1 MAKSEDNQV
10 SNNKLNQ
17 GNGQL
22 THKEIMI
29 VLGGLMTG
37 LLLAALDQTIVSTAL
52 KNIVEDFN
60 GLNHYTWVVTAY
72 LLTST
77 ASTPLYGK
85 ISDLYGRRPVFQF
98 AIITFLIGSFLA
110 GASQN
115 MTQLIFTRALQ
126 GLGAGGLFTLALAI
140 IGDIVPPRER
150 SKYQGYFIAVFG
162 SSSVIGPIVGG
173 FLAGQE
179 TILGLTGWR
188 WVFFVNVPIGLVALF
203 VVSRTLHI
211 PNFQRVDHAID
222 WWGAVSLSTGL
233 VPLLLVAQEGRIW
246 GWTSSNSIICYVI
259 GIVSLLLFVY
269 FENRM
274 QDEALLP
281 LRLFKDKT
289 FSLIAVIGV
298 ITGAGMFGGLA
309 MLPLYLQI
317 VGGASPTQAGLQL
330 LPLTFGIMTGSIF
343 SGTLIS
349 KTGKYKILP
358 VAGTIILTT
367 SLALMTTFNA
377 DTSYWW
383 IAVLSYAFG
392 VGLGGVLQPLVIA
405 VQNAVSMKDL
415 GVATSSVTLF
425 RQLGATVGTAAF
437 ISILFGRVGKE
448 TSDAFA
454 TAVAQP
460 EYQKAL
466 QDPANAET
474 VGLLQAAQSSPNGFD
489 DTSWLASANRVL
501 IHPILD
507 GFANSMSLVFFVGA
521 IVVSFSII
529 FAVMLPN
536 NKLKERGEGAA
547 PAAH

>member
-1 MAKSEDNQV
+1 MSQYSASKDP
-10 SNNKLNQ
+10 SNTYLD
-17 GNGQL
+17 
-22 THKEIMI
+22 HKEVVPILI
-29 VLGGLMTG
+29 GLMLG
-37 LLLAALDQTIVSTAL
+37 LFLAALDQTIVATAIRTIGDDL
-52 KNIVEDFN
+52 K
-60 GLNHYTWVVTAY
+60 GLSIQAWATTAY
-72 LLTST
+72 LITST
-77 ASTPLYGK
+77 ITTPLYGK
-85 ISDLYGRRPVFQF
+85 LSDIFGRKPLFVWAISIFVVGSAMSAFAASMYQLAVFR
-98 AIITFLIGSFLA
+98 AI
-110 GASQN
+110 
-115 MTQLIFTRALQ
+115 Q

-150 SKYQGYFIAVFG
+150 PKYQGYFIAVFG
-162 SSSVIGPIVGG
+162 SSSVIGPVVGG

-179 TILGLTGWR
+179 SILGLDGWR

-222 WWGAVSLSTGL
+222 WWGALSLTTGL

-309 MLPLYLQI
+309 ILPLYLQI
-317 VGGASPTQAGLQL
+317 VGGASPTRAGLEL
-330 LPLTFGIMTGSIF
+330 LPLTFGIMSGSIF

-392 VGLGGVLQPLVIA
+392 LGLGGVLQPLVIA

-437 ISILFGRVGKE
+437 ISILFGKVGKE
-448 TSDAFA
+448 TTDSFA
-454 TAVAQP
+454 AAVVQP

-474 VGLLQAAQSSPNGFD
+474 VGLLQAAQSTPDGFD
-489 DTSWLASANRVL
+489 DTSWLATADRVL
-501 IHPILD
+501 IHPILE
-507 GFANSMSLVFFVGA
+507 GFANSMSLVFLIGA

-529 FAVMLPN
+529 FAVMMPN

>member
-1 MAKSEDNQV
+1 
-10 SNNKLNQ
+10 
-17 GNGQL
+17 
-22 THKEIMI
+22 
-29 VLGGLMTG
+29 
-37 LLLAALDQTIVSTAL
+37 
-52 KNIVEDFN
+52 
-60 GLNHYTWVVTAY
+60 
-72 LLTST
+72 
-77 ASTPLYGK
+77 
-85 ISDLYGRRPVFQF
+85 
-98 AIITFLIGSFLA
+98 
-110 GASQN
+110 
-115 MTQLIFTRALQ
+115 
-126 GLGAGGLFTLALAI
+126 
-140 IGDIVPPRER
+140 
-150 SKYQGYFIAVFG
+150 
-162 SSSVIGPIVGG
+162 
-173 FLAGQE
+173 
-179 TILGLTGWR
+179 
-188 WVFFVNVPIGLVALF
+188 
-203 VVSRTLHI
+203 
-211 PNFQRVDHAID
+211 
-222 WWGAVSLSTGL
+222 
-233 VPLLLVAQEGRIW
+233 
-246 GWTSSNSIICYVI
+246 
-259 GIVSLLLFVY
+259 LLLFVY

>member
-1 MAKSEDNQV
+1 MSQYSASEDP
-10 SNNKLNQ
+10 SNTYLD
-17 GNGQL
+17 
-22 THKEIMI
+22 HKEVVPILI
-29 VLGGLMTG
+29 GLMLG
-37 LLLAALDQTIVSTAL
+37 LFLAALDQTIVATAIRTIGDDL
-52 KNIVEDFN
+52 K
-60 GLNHYTWVVTAY
+60 GLSIQAWATTAY
-72 LLTST
+72 LITST
-77 ASTPLYGK
+77 ITTPLYGK
-85 ISDLYGRRPVFQF
+85 LSDIFGRKPLFIWAISIFIVGSAMSAFAASMYQLAVFR
-98 AIITFLIGSFLA
+98 AI
-110 GASQN
+110 
-115 MTQLIFTRALQ
+115 Q

-173 FLAGQE
+173 FLAGQDS
-179 TILGLTGWR
+179 ILGLDGWR
-188 WVFFVNVPIGLVALF
+188 WIFFVNVPIGLVALF

-246 GWTSSNSIICYVI
+246 GWTSTNSIICYTI

-289 FSLIAVIGV
+289 FSLFAVIGV

-437 ISILFGRVGKE
+437 ISILFGKVGKE
-448 TSDAFA
+448 TTDSFA

-474 VGLLQAAQSSPNGFD
+474 VGLLQAAQSSPSGFD
-489 DTSWLASANRVL
+489 DTSWLATADRVL
-501 IHPILD
+501 IHPILE
-507 GFANSMSLVFFVGA
+507 GFANSMSLVFLVGA

>member
-1 MAKSEDNQV
+1 MSEYSASKDQ
-10 SNNKLNQ
+10 SNTYLD
-17 GNGQL
+17 
-22 THKEIMI
+22 HKEVVPIL
-29 VLGGLMTG
+29 VGLMLG
-37 LLLAALDQTIVSTAL
+37 LFLAALDQTIVATAIRTIGDDL
-52 KNIVEDFN
+52 K
-60 GLNHYTWVVTAY
+60 GLSIQAWATTAY
-72 LLTST
+72 LITST
-77 ASTPLYGK
+77 ITTPLYGK
-85 ISDLYGRRPVFQF
+85 LSDIFGRKPLFVWAISIFIVGSALSAFASSMYQLAVFR
-98 AIITFLIGSFLA
+98 AI
-110 GASQN
+110 
-115 MTQLIFTRALQ
+115 Q

-179 TILGLTGWR
+179 SILGLTGWR

-211 PNFQRVDHAID
+211 PNFQRVNHAID

-317 VGGASPTQAGLQL
+317 VGGSSPTKAGLEL
-330 LPLTFGIMTGSIF
+330 LPLTFGIMSGSIF

-358 VAGTIILTT
+358 VAGTILLTI

-383 IAVLSYAFG
+383 IAVVSYAFG
-392 VGLGGVLQPLVIA
+392 LGLGGVLQPLVIA

-437 ISILFGRVGKE
+437 ISILFGKVGKE
-448 TSDAFA
+448 TTTSFA
-454 TAVAQP
+454 AAVAEP
-460 EYQKAL
+460 EYQQAL
-466 QDPANAET
+466 ADPANAQT
-474 VGLLQAAQSSPNGFD
+474 VALLQAAQSSRSGFD

-501 IHPILD
+501 IHPILE

-536 NKLKERGEGAA
+536 NKLKERGQSAA
-547 PAAH
+547 DAAH

>member
-1 MAKSEDNQV
+1 MNQNSA
-10 SNNKLNQ
+10 SNDPSNTYLD
-17 GNGQL
+17 
-22 THKEIMI
+22 HKEVVPILI
-29 VLGGLMTG
+29 GLMLG
-37 LLLAALDQTIVSTAL
+37 LFLAALDQTIVATAIRTIGDDL
-52 KNIVEDFN
+52 K
-60 GLNHYTWVVTAY
+60 GLSIQAWATTAY
-72 LLTST
+72 LITST
-77 ASTPLYGK
+77 ITTPLYGK
-85 ISDLYGRRPVFQF
+85 LSDIFGRKPLFVWAISIFIVGSAMSAFATSMYQLAVFR
-98 AIITFLIGSFLA
+98 AI
-110 GASQN
+110 
-115 MTQLIFTRALQ
+115 Q

-179 TILGLTGWR
+179 SILGLTGWR

-222 WWGAVSLSTGL
+222 WWGAVSLTTGL

-246 GWTSSNSIICYVI
+246 GWTGTNSIICYVI
-259 GIVSLLLFVY
+259 GIVSLLFFVY

-317 VGGASPTQAGLQL
+317 VGGSSPTKAGLEL
-330 LPLTFGIMTGSIF
+330 LPLTFGIMSGSIF
-343 SGTLIS
+343 SGRLIS
-349 KTGKYKILP
+349 KTGTYKKLP
-358 VAGTIILTT
+358 VAGTIILTI

-437 ISILFGRVGKE
+437 ISILFGKVGKE
-448 TSDAFA
+448 TSDAF
-454 TAVAQP
+454 TAAVVQP

-466 QDPANAET
+466 QDPANADT
-474 VGLLQAAQSSPNGFD
+474 VGLLQAAQSSADGFD

-501 IHPILD
+501 IHPILE
-507 GFANSMSLVFFVGA
+507 GFANSMSLVFLIGA
-521 IVVSFSII
+521 IVVAFSII
-529 FAVMLPN
+529 FAFMLPN
-536 NKLKERGEGAA
+536 NKLKERGESAA

>member
-1 MAKSEDNQV
+1 
-10 SNNKLNQ
+10 
-17 GNGQL
+17 
-22 THKEIMI
+22 
-29 VLGGLMTG
+29 
-37 LLLAALDQTIVSTAL
+37 
-52 KNIVEDFN
+52 
-60 GLNHYTWVVTAY
+60 
-72 LLTST
+72 
-77 ASTPLYGK
+77 
-85 ISDLYGRRPVFQF
+85 
-98 AIITFLIGSFLA
+98 
-110 GASQN
+110 
-115 MTQLIFTRALQ
+115 
-126 GLGAGGLFTLALAI
+126 
-140 IGDIVPPRER
+140 
-150 SKYQGYFIAVFG
+150 
-162 SSSVIGPIVGG
+162 
-173 FLAGQE
+173 
-179 TILGLTGWR
+179 LGLDGY
-188 WVFFVNVPIGLVALF
+188 
-203 VVSRTLHI
+203 
-211 PNFQRVDHAID
+211 
-222 WWGAVSLSTGL
+222 
-233 VPLLLVAQEGRIW
+233 
-246 GWTSSNSIICYVI
+246 NSIICYVI

-317 VGGASPTQAGLQL
+317 VGGSSPTKAGLEL
-330 LPLTFGIMTGSIF
+330 LPLTFGIMSGSIF
-343 SGTLIS
+343 SGRLIS
-349 KTGKYKILP
+349 KTGTYKKLP
-358 VAGTIILTT
+358 VAGTIILTI
-367 SLALMTTFNA
+367 SLALMTTLNA

-425 RQLGATVGTAAF
+425 RQIGATVGTAAF

-454 TAVAQP
+454 AAVTQP

>member
-1 MAKSEDNQV
+1 MNQYSASKDS
-10 SNNKLNQ
+10 SNTYLD
-17 GNGQL
+17 
-22 THKEIMI
+22 HKEVVPILI
-29 VLGGLMTG
+29 GLMLG
-37 LLLAALDQTIVSTAL
+37 LFLAALDQTIVATAIRTIGDDL
-52 KNIVEDFN
+52 K
-60 GLNHYTWVVTAY
+60 GLSIQAWATTAY
-72 LLTST
+72 LITST
-77 ASTPLYGK
+77 ITTPLYGK
-85 ISDLYGRRPVFQF
+85 LSDIFGRKPLFIWAISIFIVGSAMSAFAASMYQLAVFR
-98 AIITFLIGSFLA
+98 AI
-110 GASQN
+110 
-115 MTQLIFTRALQ
+115 Q

-173 FLAGQE
+173 FLAE

-222 WWGAVSLSTGL
+222 WWGALSLTTGL

-246 GWTSSNSIICYVI
+246 GWTGTNSIICYVI

-448 TSDAFA
+448 TSDSFA

>member
-1 MAKSEDNQV
+1 
-10 SNNKLNQ
+10 
-17 GNGQL
+17 
-22 THKEIMI
+22 
-29 VLGGLMTG
+29 
-37 LLLAALDQTIVSTAL
+37 
-52 KNIVEDFN
+52 
-60 GLNHYTWVVTAY
+60 
-72 LLTST
+72 
-77 ASTPLYGK
+77 
-85 ISDLYGRRPVFQF
+85 
-98 AIITFLIGSFLA
+98 
-110 GASQN
+110 
-115 MTQLIFTRALQ
+115 
-126 GLGAGGLFTLALAI
+126 LFTLALAI

-274 QDEALLP
+274 KDEALLP

-317 VGGASPTQAGLQL
+317 VGGASPTQAGLEL

-343 SGTLIS
+343 SGRIIS
-349 KTGKYKILP
+349 KTGTYKKLP

-448 TSDAFA
+448 TSDSFA

-466 QDPANAET
+466 QDPANTET
-474 VGLLQAAQSSPNGFD
+474 VALLQAAQSSPNGFD

>member
-1 MAKSEDNQV
+1 M
-10 SNNKLNQ
+10 
-17 GNGQL
+17 
-22 THKEIMI
+22 
-29 VLGGLMTG
+29 LGLF
-37 LLLAALDQTIVSTAL
+37 LAALDQTIVATAIRTIGDDL
-52 KNIVEDFN
+52 K
-60 GLNHYTWVVTAY
+60 GLSIQAWATTAY
-72 LLTST
+72 LITST
-77 ASTPLYGK
+77 ITTPLYGK
-85 ISDLYGRRPVFQF
+85 LSDIFGRKPLFVWAISIFIVGSAMSAFAESMYQLAVFR
-98 AIITFLIGSFLA
+98 AI
-110 GASQN
+110 
-115 MTQLIFTRALQ
+115 Q

-173 FLAGQE
+173 FLAGQDS
-179 TILGLTGWR
+179 ILGLDGWR
-188 WVFFVNVPIGLVALF
+188 WIFFVNVPIGLVALF

-246 GWTSSNSIICYVI
+246 GWTSTNSIICYTI

-317 VGGASPTQAGLQL
+317 VGGSSPTKAGLEL

-392 VGLGGVLQPLVIA
+392 LGLGGVLQPLVIA

-437 ISILFGRVGKE
+437 ISILFGKVGKE
-448 TSDAFA
+448 TTDSFA

-489 DTSWLASANRVL
+489 DTSWLATADRVL
-501 IHPILD
+501 IHPILE
-507 GFANSMSLVFFVGA
+507 GFANSMSLVFLVGA

>member
-1 MAKSEDNQV
+1 MNQYSASKDS
-10 SNNKLNQ
+10 SNTYLD
-17 GNGQL
+17 
-22 THKEIMI
+22 HKEVVPILI
-29 VLGGLMTG
+29 GLMLG
-37 LLLAALDQTIVSTAL
+37 LFLAALDQTIVATAIRTIGDDL
-52 KNIVEDFN
+52 K
-60 GLNHYTWVVTAY
+60 GLSIQAWATTAY
-72 LLTST
+72 LITST
-77 ASTPLYGK
+77 ITTPLYGK
-85 ISDLYGRRPVFQF
+85 LSDIFGRKPLFVWAISIFIVGSAMSAFATSMYQLAVFR
-98 AIITFLIGSFLA
+98 AI
-110 GASQN
+110 
-115 MTQLIFTRALQ
+115 Q

-179 TILGLTGWR
+179 SILGLTGWR

-222 WWGAVSLSTGL
+222 WWGAVSLTTGL

-246 GWTSSNSIICYVI
+246 GWTSTNSIICYVI

-274 QDEALLP
+274 EDEALLP

-317 VGGASPTQAGLQL
+317 VGGSSPTKAGLEL
-330 LPLTFGIMTGSIF
+330 LPLTLGIMTGSVF
-343 SGTLIS
+343 SGILIS
-349 KTGKYKILP
+349 KTGKYKLLP
-358 VAGTIILTT
+358 VAGTIILTI

-392 VGLGGVLQPLVIA
+392 LGLGGVLQPLVIA

-425 RQLGATVGTAAF
+425 RQMGATVGTAAF
-437 ISILFGRVGKE
+437 ISILFGKVGKE
-448 TSDAFA
+448 TATSFA
-454 TAVAQP
+454 AAVVQP

-474 VGLLQAAQSSPNGFD
+474 VRLLQAAQSSAGGFN

-501 IHPILD
+501 IHPILE
-507 GFANSMSLVFFVGA
+507 GFANSMSLVFLVGS
-521 IVVSFSII
+521 IVVAFSII

>member
-1 MAKSEDNQV
+1 MTQYSA
-10 SNNKLNQ
+10 SNDSSNTYLD
-17 GNGQL
+17 
-22 THKEIMI
+22 HKEVVPILI
-29 VLGGLMTG
+29 GLMLG
-37 LLLAALDQTIVSTAL
+37 LFLAALDQTIVATAIRTIGDDL
-52 KNIVEDFN
+52 K
-60 GLNHYTWVVTAY
+60 GLSIQAWATTAY
-72 LLTST
+72 LITST
-77 ASTPLYGK
+77 ITTPLYGK
-85 ISDLYGRRPVFQF
+85 LSDIFGRKPLFVWAISIFIVGSAMSAFAVSMYQLAVFR
-98 AIITFLIGSFLA
+98 AI
-110 GASQN
+110 
-115 MTQLIFTRALQ
+115 Q

-179 TILGLTGWR
+179 SILGLTGWR

-246 GWTSSNSIICYVI
+246 GWTSSNSIICYVT

-317 VGGASPTQAGLQL
+317 VGGASPTQAGLEL
-330 LPLTFGIMTGSIF
+330 LPLTFGIMSGSIF
-343 SGTLIS
+343 SGRLIS
-349 KTGKYKILP
+349 KTGTYKMLP
-358 VAGTIILTT
+358 VAGTIILTI
-367 SLALMTTFNA
+367 SLALMTTLNA

-392 VGLGGVLQPLVIA
+392 VGLGGVLQPLIIA

-448 TSDAFA
+448 TSDSFA
-454 TAVAQP
+454 TAVVQP